1 MDGAAMDGALME
13 GPLFV
18 QSQRFGAKKWKKT
31 WAVLYPSSPNGVAR
45 LEFFEHK
52 GAGSGSA
59 WGGSRRLDCRVI
71 RLSDCVSVAPVALD
85 SSPGPGTSAFRLDTA
100 QRSHLLAAEGPASV
114 AWVQILC
121 QTAFPKGCWSLAPEE
136 SSPGPS
142 SIEMQE
148 NSLYS
153 PHGPGSEF
161 WVTVQ
166 KTEASEHCGLQGH
179 YLLRVEANGL
189 SLLGLGVQGQKKEPL
204 LSWPYTF
211 LRRYGR
217 DRAMFSFEAG
227 RRCPSGPG
235 TFTFQTSQ
243 GNDIF
248 QAVEAAIQRQKAQ
261 VGKVGLGLDQQ
272 CPGSSEVGPAGVG
285 TVPTTSHSLEDPH
298 ADGPALYSEPL
309 DALRSL
315 PDSSPDPLY
324 SDPVDSSSQRTGHGT
339 GASSPLYWGLFEQ
352 VQQQLQHTK
361 LGGAKKEP
369 IYDEPEGQSPV
380 PTPGLY
386 DKPQEPRDAWCQR
399 ARVQEEGYELPY
411 NPDMD
416 DYAVPP
422 PRNLKPIPPPKPQ
435 VFPRPNSPSSPGLP
449 VYSRVQRGA
458 TAKDWGQGMPEA
470 ESQTRTGMRSE
481 GPM

>member
-1 MDGAAMDGALME
+1 MDGAAMDGAAME

-52 GAGSGSA
+52 GSGSGSG

-85 SSPGPGTSAFRLDTA
+85 SPPVPGTSAFRLDTA

-121 QTAFPKGCWSLAPEE
+121 QTAFPKGCWSLAPGEG
-136 SSPGPS
+136 SSGPS

-153 PHGPGSEF
+153 PHGQGSEF
-161 WVTVQ
+161 WVTIQ

-179 YLLRVEANGL
+179 YVLRVEDNGL
-189 SLLGLGVQGQKKEPL
+189 SLLALGGQGQKKEPL
-204 LSWPYTF
+204 LSWSYTL

-261 VGKVGLGLDQQ
+261 VGIGSSPGPGQDQQ
-272 CPGSSEVGPAGVG
+272 CPGSSEAGTAGAGKVPAA
-285 TVPTTSHSLEDPH
+285 PRSPEDSQ

-309 DALRSL
+309 DALRPL
-315 PDSSPDPLY
+315 PPPSPDALY
-324 SDPVDSSSQRTGHGT
+324 SDPIDSSGQRTGHGT
-339 GASSPLYWGLFEQ
+339 GVQLYWGLYEQ
-352 VQQQLQHTK
+352 VQQQLKDTK

-369 IYDEPEGQSPV
+369 IYDEPEGQSPA
-380 PTPGLY
+380 PPAGLY
-386 DKPQEPRDAWCQR
+386 DKPQEPKDAWCQR
-399 ARVQEEGYELPY
+399 ARGQDEGYELPY
-411 NPDMD
+411 NPDTD

-435 VFPRPNSPSSPGLP
+435 LLPSGSPGLP
-449 VYSRVQRGA
+449 LYSRVFKGA
-458 TAKDWGQGMPEA
+458 AAKGWGQGVPEGG
-470 ESQTRTGMRSE
+470 SQARTGMRSE

>member
-1 MDGAAMDGALME
+1 MDGAAMDGAAME

-52 GAGSGSA
+52 GSGSGSG

-85 SSPGPGTSAFRLDTA
+85 SPPGPGTSVFRLDTA

-121 QTAFPKGCWSLAPEE
+121 QTAFPKGCWSLAPGE
-136 SSPGPS
+136 SSSGPS
-142 SIEMQE
+142 SMEMQE

-153 PHGPGSEF
+153 PHGQGSEF
-161 WVTVQ
+161 WVTIQ

-179 YLLRVEANGL
+179 YLLRVEADGL
-189 SLLGLGVQGQKKEPL
+189 SLLVLGGQGQKKEPL
-204 LSWPYTF
+204 LSWPYTL

-261 VGKVGLGLDQQ
+261 AGILAGAGPSLDQQ
-272 CPGSSEVGPAGVG
+272 CPGSSEVGMVG
-285 TVPTTSHSLEDPH
+285 AASHGLEDPH
-298 ADGPALYSEPL
+298 EDGPALYSEPL

-324 SDPVDSSSQRTGHGT
+324 SDPVDSSGQRTGPGP
-339 GASSPLYWGLFEQ
+339 GVSSPLYWGLFEQ
-352 VQQQLQHTK
+352 VQQQLKDTK
-361 LGGAKKEP
+361 LGGVKKEP
-369 IYDEPEGQSPV
+369 IYDEPEGQSPA
-380 PTPGLY
+380 PPPGLY
-386 DKPQEPRDAWCQR
+386 DKPLEPRDAWCQR
-399 ARVQEEGYELPY
+399 ARVQDEGYELPY
-411 NPDMD
+411 NPATD

-435 VFPRPNSPSSPGLP
+435 MLPGSNSPSSLGLP
-449 VYSRVQRGA
+449 VYSRVQKGA
-458 TAKDWGQGMPEA
+458 AAAKGWGQGMPEGG
-470 ESQTRTGMRSE
+470 SQTRTGMRSK

>member
-1 MDGAAMDGALME
+1 MDGAAMDGAAME

-18 QSQRFGAKKWKKT
+18 QSQRFGAKKWRKT

-52 GAGSGSA
+52 GSGSGGG

-71 RLSDCVSVAPVALD
+71 RLSDCVSVAPVTSD
-85 SSPGPGTSAFRLDTA
+85 SPPGPGTSVFRLDTA

-121 QTAFPKGCWSLAPEE
+121 QTAFPKGSLAPGD
-136 SSPGPS
+136 SASGPS
-142 SIEMQE
+142 SMEMQE

-153 PHGPGSEF
+153 PHGQGCEF
-161 WVTVQ
+161 WVSVQ
-166 KTEASEHCGLQGH
+166 KTEAAELCGLKGH
-179 YLLRVEANGL
+179 YVLRVEANGL
-189 SLLGLGVQGQKKEPL
+189 SLLVLGGQGQRKEPL
-204 LSWPYTF
+204 LSWPYTL

-217 DRAMFSFEAG
+217 DRVMFSFEAG

-235 TFTFQTSQ
+235 TFTFQTVQ

-261 VGKVGLGLDQQ
+261 VGIAAG
-272 CPGSSEVGPAGVG
+272 PGSADGGTGGAG
-285 TVPTTSHSLEDPH
+285 TVPAAYQSLEEPQ
-298 ADGPALYSEPL
+298 AAGPALYSEPL

-315 PDSSPDPLY
+315 PDSAADPLY
-324 SDPVDSSSQRTGHGT
+324 SDPVDSSGQRTGHR
-339 GASSPLYWGLFEQ
+339 AAARHPLYWDLYEQ
-352 VQQQLQHTK
+352 VQQQLKDTK
-361 LGGAKKEP
+361 LGEAKKEP
-369 IYDEPEGQSPV
+369 IYDEPEGQSPA
-380 PTPGLY
+380 PPPGLY
-386 DKPQEPRDAWCQR
+386 DKPQEPRDAWCQH
-399 ARVQEEGYELPY
+399 ARGQDEGYELPY
-411 NPDMD
+411 NASMD

-422 PRNLKPIPPPKPQ
+422 PRNPKPVPPPKPQ
-435 VFPRPNSPSSPGLP
+435 GLPGPNSPGPAGPP
-449 VYSRVQRGA
+449 VYSRVQKAGA
-458 TAKDWGQGMPEA
+458 AAKGWDQGMPEG